1 MLDPVESRDSPFI
14 TPFKAAT
21 WMPEVDRVGR
31 EQIPVLRPPTWHG
44 PPDRLV
50 AFDKRHPDKG
60 SSAAFLHFY
69 VADRKLAHILQRPQ
83 RYLHSFASYAGLISP
98 DFSLYRSM
106 PPHQRVLHTWANRAV
121 GAYYQAHG
129 LAVIANVRWATQE
142 DFAFCFLGVPVR
154 SVVAIS
160 MHGCSRNSE
169 DRYHFRTGLAELLDQ
184 IEPHTVIV
192 HGQMPRDVFD
202 RVRARSDFI
211 HFSSDINRAHAMAG

>member
-1 MLDPVESRDSPFI
+1 
-14 TPFKAAT
+14 
-21 WMPEVDRVGR
+21 MPEVDRVGR
-31 EQIPVLRPPTWHG
+31 EQIPLLRPPTWHG

-60 SSAAFLHFY
+60 SSGAFLHFY

-106 PPHQRVLHTWANRAV
+106 PPHQRVLH
-121 GAYYQAHG
+121 
-129 LAVIANVRWATQE
+129 
-142 DFAFCFLGVPVR
+142 
-154 SVVAIS
+154 
-160 MHGCSRNSE
+160 GCSRSSE

-184 IEPHTVIV
+184 LEPHNVIV
-192 HGQMPRDVFD
+192 HGPMPRDVFD

-211 HFSSDINRAHAMAG
+211 HFPSDINRAHAMAG